1 MIPTRQAAPGLT
13 AEARAGAGSQPCCWQ
28 SAPAASVT
36 ATGPESRRR
45 AAEAPARRRRV
56 TASAAAADAAAA
68 AAAAVVDVPL

>member
-13 AEARAGAGSQPCCWQ
+13 AEARAGAGSRPCCWQ

-45 AAEAPARRRRV
+45 AAEAPV
-56 TASAAAADAAAA
+56 TASAAAVDAAAA